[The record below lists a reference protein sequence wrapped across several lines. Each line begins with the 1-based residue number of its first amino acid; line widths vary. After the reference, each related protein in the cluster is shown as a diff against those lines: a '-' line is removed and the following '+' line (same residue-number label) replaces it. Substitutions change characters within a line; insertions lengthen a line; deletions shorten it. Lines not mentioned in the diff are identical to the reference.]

1 MRRNGG
7 HARIDMRLA
16 FYLYS
21 RLMWDPD
28 ADVNALIRDFC
39 NYVYRPPR
47 MKVCVSYDDGPGV
60 ESQKQHFSGYFS
72 SPITASAEFITP
84 ERIARA
90 FELFRAASE
99 KIAKNPDPGERGRE
113 KKELDFEKKQ
123 FAGWVKFY
131 WQNAENVLNVPQ
143 KKAVKADIGKEC
155 SVSCPLVGERSVP
168 CVECASRGSGGC
180 RVDRT

>member
-1 MRRNGG
+1 
-7 HARIDMRLA
+7 
-16 FYLYS
+16 
-21 RLMWDPD
+21 MWDPD

-39 NYVYRPPR
+39 NYVYPSAADEMYAYHTMMDRAW
-47 MKVCVSYDDGPGV
+47 S
-60 ESQKQHFSGYFS
+60 SQKQDFSGYFS

-84 ERIARA
+84 ERIART

-143 KKAVKADIGKEC
+143 KK
-155 SVSCPLVGERSVP
+155 R
-168 CVECASRGSGGC
+168 
-180 RVDRT
+180 